1 MSTII
6 VNIYGGLGNQMFMYA
21 MARAIKGK
29 KVYIRR
35 IKDKREYGLD
45 KYTISLPIVSQ
56 RKLIYLRTF
65 RKIYRKFGINYFD
78 CYSEKD
84 YYYLDEMKTA
94 FCGGGQKHLM
104 VIGKITD
111 ILKAS
116 LLF

>member
-45 KYTISLPIVSQ
+45 KYSISLPIVSQ
-56 RKLIYLRTF
+56 RKLTYLRTF
-65 RKIYRKFGINYFD
+65 RKIYRKFGINYFE
-78 CYSEKD
+78 CYSERG
-84 YYYLDEMKTA
+84 YYYLDEIETTHRV
-94 FCGGGQKHLM
+94 GG
-104 VIGKITD
+104 
-111 ILKAS
+111 
-116 LLF
+116 